1 MIEAKPLT
9 KEDLIEA
16 LRPVIE
22 RLDLL
27 ENHLKHQAFVE
38 ETLYILKNPDYL
50 EYDSV
55 EDAMDAIRNFKE

>member
-1 MIEAKPLT
+1 MVEAKPLT

-27 ENHLKHQAFVE
+27 EKHLKHQAFIE
-38 ETLYILKNPDYL
+38 ETLSILENPDYL
-50 EYDSV
+50 ECDSA
-55 EDAMDAIRNFKE
+55 EEAMDVIRNFKE